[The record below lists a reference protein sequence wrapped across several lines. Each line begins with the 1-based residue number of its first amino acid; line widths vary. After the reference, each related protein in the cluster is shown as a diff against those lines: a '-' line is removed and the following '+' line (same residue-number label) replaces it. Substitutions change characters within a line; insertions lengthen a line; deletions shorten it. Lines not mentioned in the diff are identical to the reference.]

1 MKAMVYHKSN
11 PAQPFVLTERPV
23 PQPQRGEVLLRVCC
37 SSINAADYR
46 SARYG
51 MKPKSGVFGADVAG
65 TIEATGEG
73 VTRFAVGDN
82 VLGDLGDY
90 GFGGFAEYAIAPEA
104 ILAHMPKGLGFVQA
118 AALPLAAV
126 TALQGL
132 RDAGRLRKGER
143 VLLHGASGGVGTY
156 AIQLAKWMDADVTA
170 VCSGRN
176 AAQAKALGADR
187 IIDYQQEDFTQGPR
201 RYDLV
206 LAIHGSEPMRAYRRV
221 LAKGGRVV
229 LVGGSLPRLLKTMA
243 AAPLLRLLGLR
254 QTLLSVKTN
263 DRDVALVACL
273 AAESAIRPVIER
285 TCTLAELNGAFAY
298 VAGGHA
304 TGKVIV
310 TISEPVTAEATV

>member
-273 AAESAIRPVIER
+273 AAESAIRPVIEGR
-285 TCTLAELNGAFAY
+285 WY
-298 VAGGHA
+298 VD
-304 TGKVIV
+304 
-310 TISEPVTAEATV
+310 